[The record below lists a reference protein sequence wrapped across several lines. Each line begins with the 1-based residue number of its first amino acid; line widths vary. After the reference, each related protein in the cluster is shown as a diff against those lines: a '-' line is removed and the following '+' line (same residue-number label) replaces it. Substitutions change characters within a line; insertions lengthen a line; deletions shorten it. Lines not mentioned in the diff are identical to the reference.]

1 MQINMLGPL
10 FAHEN
15 GISITPIA
23 RKPRQVFSLLA
34 LHAGAVVKVP
44 TLIEELWGTQP
55 PASALTTLQ
64 TYILQ
69 VRRGITVA
77 LGASHNGPA
86 KDVLRTCYGGYV
98 LDVEPASTDVYAYE
112 RLADAG
118 KQAFERGRLEAASSL
133 YRQAL
138 GLWRGDALVDV
149 HAGMRI
155 DMEVAR
161 LEESRLG
168 VLECRVETDLR
179 LGRHASLLPELSA
192 LTARHPMHE
201 NLWAQFMIALHRSG
215 RTSQAL
221 ETFIKLR
228 RTLVSELGVEPS
240 ARLQH
245 LQHAILRADPVI
257 DRFGTESPALPAT
270 ALPTTATLGA

>member
-1 MQINMLGPL
+1 MQIDMLGPL
-10 FAHEN
+10 VAHEN
-15 GISITPIA
+15 GILVTPIA

-44 TLIEELWGTQP
+44 ALIEELWGTRP

-98 LDVEPASTDVYAYE
+98 LDVDPANTDVHAYE
-112 RLADAG
+112 RLVEAG
-118 KQAFERGRLEAASSL
+118 RQAAEEGDLEAASAL
-133 YRQAL
+133 QARAL

-155 DMEVAR
+155 EMEVAR

-168 VLECRVETDLR
+168 VLEAHLETELR
-179 LGRHASLLPELSA
+179 LGRHAGLLPELSA

-201 NLWAQFMIALHRSG
+201 NLWALFMVALHRSG

-221 ETFIKLR
+221 EAFIKLR
-228 RTLVSELGVEPS
+228 RTLVRELGVEPS
-240 ARLQH
+240 ARLQN
-245 LQHAILRADPVI
+245 LQHAILRADPEI
-257 DRFGTESPALPAT
+257 DAVGAGIPT
-270 ALPTTATLGA
+270 AAGLGV

>member
-1 MQINMLGPL
+1 MQIDMLGPL
-10 FAHEN
+10 VALQN
-15 GISITPIA
+15 GVSVTPIA
-23 RKPRQVFSLLA
+23 RKPRQVFALLA
-34 LHAGAVVKVP
+34 LHAGTVVTVP
-44 TLIEELWGTQP
+44 ALIEELWSTHP

-86 KDVLRTCYGGYV
+86 KDVLRTSYGGYL
-98 LDVEPASTDVYAYE
+98 LDVDPTCTDVYAFE
-112 RLADAG
+112 HLTEEG
-118 KQAFERGRLEAASSL
+118 KWALEQGDLTRASA
-133 YRQAL
+133 RFREAL

-155 DMEVAR
+155 GMEVGR

-168 VLECRVETDLR
+168 VLEDRVETDLK

-192 LTARHPMHE
+192 LTARYPMHE
-201 NLWAQFMIALHRSG
+201 NLWAQFMVALHRAG

-228 RTLVSELGVEPS
+228 RTLVHELGVEPS

-245 LQHAILRADPVI
+245 LQYAILRADPGI
-257 DRFGTESPALPAT
+257 DRAGLT
-270 ALPTTATLGA
+270 LPTVASATTA

>member
-1 MQINMLGPL
+1 MLGPL
-10 FAHEN
+10 VAHEN
-15 GISITPIA
+15 AIPITPIA

-34 LHAGAVVKVP
+34 LHAGSVVKVP
-44 TLIEELWGTQP
+44 ALIEELWRTQP

-77 LGASHNGPA
+77 LGATHNGPA
-86 KDVLRTCYGGYV
+86 KDVLRTRYGGYQ
-98 LDVEPASTDVYAYE
+98 LDIDPASTDVYAYE
-112 RLADAG
+112 RLAEEG
-118 KQAFERGRLEAASSL
+118 KQSFERGDLESASSL
-133 YRQAL
+133 YREAL

-168 VLECRVETDLR
+168 VLEARMETDLR

-192 LTARHPMHE
+192 LTTRHPMHE

-221 ETFIKLR
+221 ECFIRLR
-228 RTLVSELGVEPS
+228 KTLVNELGVEPS

-245 LQHAILRADPVI
+245 LQHAILRADPGI
-257 DRFGTESPALPAT
+257 DRSGLELSTT
-270 ALPTTATLGA
+270 ALLGA

>member
-10 FAHEN
+10 VAHHN
-15 GISITPIA
+15 GTSVTPIA
-23 RKPRQVFSLLA
+23 RKPRQVLSLLA
-34 LHAGAVVKVP
+34 LQAGTVVPVP
-44 TLIEELWGTQP
+44 ALMEELWGTQP

-86 KDVLRTCYGGYV
+86 KDVLRTCYGGYL
-98 LDVEPASTDVYAYE
+98 LDVDPTHTDVHAFE
-112 RLADAG
+112 RLAEEG
-118 KQAFERGRLEAASSL
+118 KRACERGELDLASARF
-133 YRQAL
+133 RQAL

-149 HAGMRI
+149 HTGMRI
-155 DMEVAR
+155 GMEVAR
-161 LEESRLG
+161 LEEGRLG
-168 VLECRVETDLR
+168 ALEARVETDLR

-221 ETFIKLR
+221 ESFIKLR
-228 RTLVSELGVEPS
+228 KTLVNELGVEPS

-245 LQHAILRADPVI
+245 LQHAILRADPGI
-257 DRFGTESPALPAT
+257 DRNGPEVPAAASV
-270 ALPTTATLGA
+270 ALA